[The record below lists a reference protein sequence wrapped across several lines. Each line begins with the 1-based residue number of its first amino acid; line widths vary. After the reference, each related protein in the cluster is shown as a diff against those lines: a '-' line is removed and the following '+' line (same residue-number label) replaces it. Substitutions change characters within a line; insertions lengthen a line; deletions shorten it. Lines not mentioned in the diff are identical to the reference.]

1 MVADRQSIML
11 LAVGIVVALTFPW
24 LIFDRHA
31 RVDGSTR
38 VQVAPAAA
46 PRLVDAAKR

>member
-24 LIFDRHA
+24 LIFDRHPPLEGGA
-31 RVDGSTR
+31 RIH
-38 VQVAPAAA
+38 VAPAAA